1 MTEINYKFR
10 KVPREKILL
19 SPRFGRSQFI
29 ERFMAIPF
37 RAGEFEAAPDQAILD
52 YICRHPVVVEEGK
65 IKVNNEEKEGK
76 EEKQGKDKK
85 IKTVFFV
92 TGNFRSQFLL
102 TFLPEKTKV
111 PVLVEYPPIPADIF
125 LREVVERELLNLSV
139 LALKKRDYAAAL
151 SSLFTLLPDFE
162 MKRSPLMPTK
172 IELAK
177 LAGAN
182 RREL

>member
-1 MTEINYKFR
+1 
-10 KVPREKILL
+10 
-19 SPRFGRSQFI
+19 
-29 ERFMAIPF
+29 
-37 RAGEFEAAPDQAILD
+37 
-52 YICRHPVVVEEGK
+52 
-65 IKVNNEEKEGK
+65 
-76 EEKQGKDKK
+76 
-85 IKTVFFV
+85 
-92 TGNFRSQFLL
+92 
-102 TFLPEKTKV
+102 V

-162 MKRSPLMPTK
+162 MKRSALMPTK

>member
-76 EEKQGKDKK
+76 KKNREK
-85 IKTVFFV
+85 IKKLKRYFLSREIFAV
-92 TGNFRSQFLL
+92 NF
-102 TFLPEKTKV
+102 
-111 PVLVEYPPIPADIF
+111 Y
-125 LREVVERELLNLSV
+125 
-139 LALKKRDYAAAL
+139 
-151 SSLFTLLPDFE
+151 
-162 MKRSPLMPTK
+162 
-172 IELAK
+172 
-177 LAGAN
+177 
-182 RREL
+182 